1 MARRRLL
8 TGDER
13 RRLFDPPVQETAIIG
28 HYTLSAED
36 VELVGRRYGPANRL
50 GLAAQIALMRHPG
63 FGLQPEIGLPDV
75 ILQYLA
81 AQLFVDPS
89 SFSAYGQ
96 RAQTRT
102 DHADLVARYLG
113 IRPFRRGDL
122 ALALNLAAQA
132 AEYTDRGEPIVR
144 ALMVG
149 LKGERFILPSGDTLE
164 RAGLAGRARARKA
177 AAAAIVE
184 GLSSAE
190 LTRLDEL
197 VINNPDF
204 GMTPLAWLRNFE
216 EAPTAA
222 NINGLLER
230 LRYVRGIG
238 IHPVVGGAI
247 PEFRFAQ
254 FVREGGVAPAF
265 LLSDYS
271 VNRRRATLTA
281 AVIDL
286 EARLADAAIQMFD
299 RLIGGMFTR
308 ARRGRERRYQ
318 DSIQSVGQLMRL
330 FGATITALDEAV
342 QNGGD
347 PLELIDEAVGWHRLV
362 AAKAQVDAL
371 ADLAGEDALV
381 TATER
386 YATLRRFSPAFL
398 DAFTFK
404 ASGTGTALIKAIDV
418 IRDANTRKSRDLSD
432 GVPLP
437 FPNRQ
442 WKRLITESGR
452 IDRRRYEIAI
462 MATLRDRL
470 RAGDVWIEGT
480 RNYQRFDAYLLGRR
494 DAAKVADVLPFDSNA
509 ASYLAD
515 RARNLDWR
523 LRRFAKQLKTNKL
536 EGVSLE
542 RDRLKLQQM
551 PPVTPP
557 EAEALDRKLDTLL
570 PRVRITELLLEVA
583 ERTGFLNAF
592 RDLRS
597 GKEHDN
603 PSTVLAAILADGT
616 NLGLERMANAS
627 EGVSYA
633 QLAWTH
639 NWYLSPENYQAAL
652 AMIISAHHELPFA
665 RHWGAGTS
673 SSSDGQFFRSG
684 RSRSGAADVNAKYG
698 AEPGVKIYSHLSDH
712 FASFGSRI
720 MSATAGE
727 APYVLDGLVLG
738 AGNLPLHEHYT
749 DTGGATDHVFALCH
763 LLGFRFAPRL
773 RDIGDR
779 KLGSIAA
786 PSTYKGIE
794 NLMGRTIK
802 TAAIE
807 ADWDDIVRIV
817 ASIKDGTVAPSVI
830 LRKLAA
836 YKRQN
841 RLDFALA
848 ELGRIERTLFTL
860 DWLEQPE
867 LRRACQ
873 AGLNKGEA
881 RHTLAAAIYTNRQG
895 RFTDRSLENQ
905 EFRASGLNLLIAAIS
920 YWNTVYLDRAAQH
933 LNAVGTT
940 FDAALLAHLSPMG
953 WAHISLT
960 GDYLWEQARRLPAGE
975 FHPLNEPMARLRG
988 DNHGMAEPASSHFH
1002 NDSTSNPWR
1011 AASPTFTTC
1020 ASGAGWRR

>member
-418 IRDANTRKSRDLSD
+418 IRDANTRKSRDLPD

-749 DTGGATDHVFALCH
+749 DTGGATNHVFALCH

-975 FHPLNEPMARLRG
+975 FHPLNEPMARLKRV
-988 DNHGMAEPASSHFH
+988 A
-1002 NDSTSNPWR
+1002 
-1011 AASPTFTTC
+1011 
-1020 ASGAGWRR
+1020 

>member
-96 RAQTRT
+96 RAQTRP

-164 RAGLAGRARARKA
+164 RAGLAGRERARKA

-418 IRDANTRKSRDLSD
+418 IRDANTRKSRDLPD

-975 FHPLNEPMARLRG
+975 FHPLNEPMARLKRV
-988 DNHGMAEPASSHFH
+988 A
-1002 NDSTSNPWR
+1002 
-1011 AASPTFTTC
+1011 
-1020 ASGAGWRR
+1020 

>member
-418 IRDANTRKSRDLSD
+418 IRDANTRKSRDLPD

-920 YWNTVYLDRAAQH
+920 YWNTVYLDRTAQH

-975 FHPLNEPMARLRG
+975 FHPLNEPMARLKRV
-988 DNHGMAEPASSHFH
+988 A
-1002 NDSTSNPWR
+1002 
-1011 AASPTFTTC
+1011 
-1020 ASGAGWRR
+1020 

>member
-8 TGDER
+8 TRDER
-13 RRLFDPPVQETAIIG
+13 RRLFDLPSDETAIIG

-36 VELVGRRYGPANRL
+36 IEFVGRRYGPANRL

-63 FGLQPEIGLPDV
+63 FGLQTEVGLPDI

-89 SFSAYGQ
+89 AFSGYGQ

-102 DHADLVARYLG
+102 DHADLVARYLSK
-113 IRPFRRGDL
+113 RPFRRGDL
-122 ALALNLAAQA
+122 ALAVDLAAKA
-132 AEYTDRGEPIVR
+132 AEHTDRGEPIVR
-144 ALMVG
+144 ALMTG
-149 LKGERFILPSGDTLE
+149 LKGARFILPSPDTLE
-164 RAGLAGRARARKA
+164 RTGLAGRARARKA
-177 AAAAIVE
+177 AAAAITE
-184 GLSSAE
+184 SLSAAD

-197 VINNPDF
+197 VINNADF

-216 EAPTAA
+216 EAPSAA

-230 LRYVRGIG
+230 LRYVRSIG
-238 IHPVVGGAI
+238 IDPAVGDTI

-271 VNRRRATLTA
+271 VNRRRAMLTA
-281 AVIDL
+281 AVIEL
-286 EARLADAAIQMFD
+286 EARLADATVQMFD
-299 RLIGGMFTR
+299 RLIGSMFTR

-398 DAFTFK
+398 DAFAFK
-404 ASGTGTALIKAIDV
+404 TSGSGSALLKAIDV
-418 IRDANTRKSRDLSD
+418 IRDANTRKSRDLPD

-639 NWYLSPENYQAAL
+639 NWYLSPDNYQAAL

-698 AEPGVKIYSHLSDH
+698 TEPGVKIYSHLSDH

-763 LLGFRFAPRL
+763 LLGFRFVPRL

-905 EFRASGLNLLIAAIS
+905 EIRASGLNLLIAAIS
-920 YWNTVYLDRAAQH
+920 YWNTVYLDRATKH
-933 LNAVGTT
+933 LDALGTT
-940 FDAALLAHLSPMG
+940 FDAGMLAHLSPMG

-975 FHPLNEPMARLRG
+975 FHPLNEPMARLKLV
-988 DNHGMAEPASSHFH
+988 A
-1002 NDSTSNPWR
+1002 
-1011 AASPTFTTC
+1011 
-1020 ASGAGWRR
+1020 

>member
-286 EARLADAAIQMFD
+286 EARVADAAIQMFD

-418 IRDANTRKSRDLSD
+418 IRDANTRKSRDLPD

-652 AMIISAHHELPFA
+652 AMIMSAHHELPFA

-975 FHPLNEPMARLRG
+975 FHPLNEPMARLKRV
-988 DNHGMAEPASSHFH
+988 A
-1002 NDSTSNPWR
+1002 
-1011 AASPTFTTC
+1011 
-1020 ASGAGWRR
+1020 

>member
-8 TGDER
+8 TGEER
-13 RRLFDPPVQETAIIG
+13 RRLFDAPHDETMIVG
-28 HYTLSAED
+28 HYTLASED
-36 VELVGRRYGPANRL
+36 LDLIGRRYRPANRL
-50 GLAAQIALMRHPG
+50 GLATQIALMRYPG
-63 FGLQPEIGLPDV
+63 FGLQPDIDVPDA
-75 ILQYLA
+75 IIHYLA
-81 AQLFVDPS
+81 AQIVVDADA
-89 SFSAYGQ
+89 FAAYGQ
-96 RAQTRT
+96 RAQTRN
-102 DHADLVARYLG
+102 DHADIAARHLG
-113 IRPFRRGDL
+113 LRAFRRGDIPL
-122 ALALNLAAQA
+122 ALDLAAKA
-132 AEYTDRGEPIVR
+132 AERTDRGEPIIR
-144 ALMVG
+144 ALMDG
-149 LKGERFILPSGDTLE
+149 LKQERFILPSADTLE

-177 AAAAIVE
+177 AAAIIVE
-184 GLSSAE
+184 SLGHAE
-190 LTRLDEL
+190 LTRIDDLI
-197 VINNPDF
+197 VNNSDF

-216 EAPTAA
+216 EAPTTA

-238 IHPVVGGAI
+238 IDPTIATKI
-247 PEFRFAQ
+247 PDFRFAQ
-254 FVREGGVAPAF
+254 FMREGGAAPAF

-271 VNRRRATLTA
+271 LNRRRATLVA

-286 EARLADAAIQMFD
+286 DAKLADNAIQMFD
-299 RLIGGMFTR
+299 RLVGSLFTR

-318 DSIQSVGQLMRL
+318 DSIRSVGELMRM
-330 FGATITALDEAV
+330 FGATIAALGEAV
-342 QNGGD
+342 EHGGD
-347 PLELIDEAVGWHRLV
+347 PLELIDAAVGWHRLV
-362 AAKAQVDAL
+362 VAKSQVDAL

-381 TATER
+381 AATGR

-404 ASGTGTALIKAIDV
+404 ASGSGSQLVKAIDI
-418 IRDANTRKSRDLSD
+418 IRDSNARKSRNLPE

-437 FPNRQ
+437 FANRQ
-442 WKRLITESGR
+442 WKRLITEGGQV
-452 IDRRRYEIAI
+452 DRRRYETAI

-470 RAGDVWIEGT
+470 RAGDIWVEGT
-480 RNYQRFDAYLLGRR
+480 RNYRRFDTYLLSRR
-494 DAAKVADVLPFDSNA
+494 EAGKVADTLPFQTDGA
-509 ASYLAD
+509 AYMEE
-515 RARNLDWR
+515 RARTLDWR
-523 LRRFAKQLKTNKL
+523 LRRFAKQLKANRL
-536 EGVSLE
+536 AGVSLE
-542 RDRLKLQQM
+542 RDRLKLQPM
-551 PPVTPP
+551 PAITPP
-557 EAEALDRKLDTLL
+557 EAEALDRRLDALL
-570 PRVRITELLLEVA
+570 PRVRITELLVEVA
-583 ERTGFLNAF
+583 ERTGFLSAF

-603 PSTVLAAILADGT
+603 PHAILAAILADGS

-627 EGVSYA
+627 DGVSYA

-652 AMIISAHHELPFA
+652 GMIVAAHHDLPFT

-684 RSRSGAADVNAKYG
+684 RSRSAAADINAKYG
-698 AEPGVKIYSHLSDH
+698 GEPGLKIYSHLSDH

-727 APYVLDGLVLG
+727 APYVLDGLMLG
-738 AGNLPLHEHYT
+738 AGALPLHEHYT

-763 LLGFRFAPRL
+763 LLGFRFVPRL
-773 RDIGDR
+773 RDIADR

-794 NLMGRTIK
+794 GLMGRTIK

-817 ASIKDGTVAPSVI
+817 ASIKEEAVAPSAI

-860 DWLEQPE
+860 DWLEQPD

-895 RFTDRSLENQ
+895 RFTDRSIENQ
-905 EFRASGLNLLIAAIS
+905 EYRASGLNLLIAAIS
-920 YWNTVYLDRAAQH
+920 YWNTLYMDRAARH
-933 LNAVGTT
+933 LRASGGT
-940 FDAALLAHLSPMG
+940 FEDALLAHLSPMG
-953 WAHISLT
+953 WAHIGLT
-960 GDYLWEQARRLPAGE
+960 GDYLWQRANRLSPGE
-975 FHPLNEPMARLRG
+975 FRALNDPMARLKLV
-988 DNHGMAEPASSHFH
+988 A
-1002 NDSTSNPWR
+1002 
-1011 AASPTFTTC
+1011 
-1020 ASGAGWRR
+1020 

>member
-286 EARLADAAIQMFD
+286 EARLADAAIHMFD

-330 FGATITALDEAV
+330 FGATITALDEAA

-418 IRDANTRKSRDLSD
+418 IRDANTRKSRDLPD

-953 WAHISLT
+953 WAHMSLT

-975 FHPLNEPMARLRG
+975 FHPLNEPMARLKRV
-988 DNHGMAEPASSHFH
+988 A
-1002 NDSTSNPWR
+1002 
-1011 AASPTFTTC
+1011 
-1020 ASGAGWRR
+1020 

>member
-318 DSIQSVGQLMRL
+318 DSIQSGGQLMRL

-418 IRDANTRKSRDLSD
+418 IRDANTRKSRDLPD

-975 FHPLNEPMARLRG
+975 FHPLNEPMARLKRV
-988 DNHGMAEPASSHFH
+988 A
-1002 NDSTSNPWR
+1002 
-1011 AASPTFTTC
+1011 
-1020 ASGAGWRR
+1020 

>member
-418 IRDANTRKSRDLSD
+418 IRDANTRKSRDLPD

-442 WKRLITESGR
+442 WKRLITENGR

-480 RNYQRFDAYLLGRR
+480 RNYQCFDAYLLGRR
-494 DAAKVADVLPFDSNA
+494 DAAKVADALPFDSNA

-515 RARNLDWR
+515 RSRNLDWR
-523 LRRFAKQLKTNKL
+523 LRRFAKQLKANKL

-542 RDRLKLQQM
+542 RDRLKLQKM

-639 NWYLSPENYQAAL
+639 NWYLSPDNYQAAL

-698 AEPGVKIYSHLSDH
+698 TEPGVKIYSHLSDH

-975 FHPLNEPMARLRG
+975 FHPLNEPMARLKRV
-988 DNHGMAEPASSHFH
+988 A
-1002 NDSTSNPWR
+1002 
-1011 AASPTFTTC
+1011 
-1020 ASGAGWRR
+1020 

>member
-418 IRDANTRKSRDLSD
+418 IRDANTRKSRDLPD

-975 FHPLNEPMARLRG
+975 FHPLNEPMARLKRV
-988 DNHGMAEPASSHFH
+988 A
-1002 NDSTSNPWR
+1002 
-1011 AASPTFTTC
+1011 
-1020 ASGAGWRR
+1020 

>member
-418 IRDANTRKSRDLSD
+418 IRDANTRKSRDLPD

-583 ERTGFLNAF
+583 ARPGFLNAF

-975 FHPLNEPMARLRG
+975 FHPLNEPMARLKRV
-988 DNHGMAEPASSHFH
+988 A
-1002 NDSTSNPWR
+1002 
-1011 AASPTFTTC
+1011 
-1020 ASGAGWRR
+1020 

>member
-184 GLSSAE
+184 GLSSAK

-418 IRDANTRKSRDLSD
+418 IRDANTRKSRDLPD

-542 RDRLKLQQM
+542 RDRLKLQKM

-975 FHPLNEPMARLRG
+975 FHPLNEPMARLKRV
-988 DNHGMAEPASSHFH
+988 A
-1002 NDSTSNPWR
+1002 
-1011 AASPTFTTC
+1011 
-1020 ASGAGWRR
+1020 

>member
-184 GLSSAE
+184 GLSSAK

-418 IRDANTRKSRDLSD
+418 IRDANTRKSRDFPD

-975 FHPLNEPMARLRG
+975 FHPLNEPMARLKRV
-988 DNHGMAEPASSHFH
+988 A
-1002 NDSTSNPWR
+1002 
-1011 AASPTFTTC
+1011 
-1020 ASGAGWRR
+1020 

>member
-204 GMTPLAWLRNFE
+204 GMTPLAWLRNFK

-230 LRYVRGIG
+230 LRYVRGISVD
-238 IHPVVGGAI
+238 PAVGGAI
-247 PEFRFAQ
+247 PEFRFTQ
-254 FVREGGVAPAF
+254 FLREGGVAPAF

-362 AAKAQVDAL
+362 AARAQVDAL

-418 IRDANTRKSRDLSD
+418 IRDANTRKSRDLPD

-442 WKRLITESGR
+442 WKRLITENGR

-786 PSTYKGIE
+786 PSTYKGIK

-975 FHPLNEPMARLRG
+975 FHPLNEPMARLKRV
-988 DNHGMAEPASSHFH
+988 A
-1002 NDSTSNPWR
+1002 
-1011 AASPTFTTC
+1011 
-1020 ASGAGWRR
+1020 

>member
-89 SFSAYGQ
+89 SFSAYAQ

-418 IRDANTRKSRDLSD
+418 IRDANTRKSRDLPD

-975 FHPLNEPMARLRG
+975 FHPLNEPMARLKRV
-988 DNHGMAEPASSHFH
+988 A
-1002 NDSTSNPWR
+1002 
-1011 AASPTFTTC
+1011 
-1020 ASGAGWRR
+1020 

>member
-418 IRDANTRKSRDLSD
+418 IRDANTRKSRDLPD

-940 FDAALLAHLSPMG
+940 FDAALVAHLSPMG

-975 FHPLNEPMARLRG
+975 FHPLNEPMARLKRV
-988 DNHGMAEPASSHFH
+988 A
-1002 NDSTSNPWR
+1002 
-1011 AASPTFTTC
+1011 
-1020 ASGAGWRR
+1020 

>member
-371 ADLAGEDALV
+371 ADLAGEDPLV

-418 IRDANTRKSRDLSD
+418 IRDANTRKSRDLPD

-975 FHPLNEPMARLRG
+975 FHPLNEPMARLKRV
-988 DNHGMAEPASSHFH
+988 A
-1002 NDSTSNPWR
+1002 
-1011 AASPTFTTC
+1011 
-1020 ASGAGWRR
+1020 

>member
-381 TATER
+381 PATER

-418 IRDANTRKSRDLSD
+418 IRDANTRKSRDLPD

-975 FHPLNEPMARLRG
+975 FHPLNEPMARLKRV
-988 DNHGMAEPASSHFH
+988 A
-1002 NDSTSNPWR
+1002 
-1011 AASPTFTTC
+1011 
-1020 ASGAGWRR
+1020 

>member
-398 DAFTFK
+398 AAFTFK

-418 IRDANTRKSRDLSD
+418 IRDANTRKSRDLPD

-975 FHPLNEPMARLRG
+975 FHPLNEPMARLKRV
-988 DNHGMAEPASSHFH
+988 A
-1002 NDSTSNPWR
+1002 
-1011 AASPTFTTC
+1011 
-1020 ASGAGWRR
+1020 

>member
-418 IRDANTRKSRDLSD
+418 IRDANTRKSRDLPD

-480 RNYQRFDAYLLGRR
+480 RNYQRFEAYVLGRR

-975 FHPLNEPMARLRG
+975 FHPLNEPMARLKRV
-988 DNHGMAEPASSHFH
+988 A
-1002 NDSTSNPWR
+1002 
-1011 AASPTFTTC
+1011 
-1020 ASGAGWRR
+1020 

>member
-122 ALALNLAAQA
+122 ALALNLPAQA

-418 IRDANTRKSRDLSD
+418 IRDANTRKSRDLPD

-975 FHPLNEPMARLRG
+975 FHPLNEPMARLKRV
-988 DNHGMAEPASSHFH
+988 A
-1002 NDSTSNPWR
+1002 
-1011 AASPTFTTC
+1011 
-1020 ASGAGWRR
+1020 

>member
-122 ALALNLAAQA
+122 ALALNLPAQA

-197 VINNPDF
+197 VINNPEF
-204 GMTPLAWLRNFE
+204 GMTPRAWLRNFE

-418 IRDANTRKSRDLSD
+418 IRDANTRKSRDLPD

-975 FHPLNEPMARLRG
+975 FHPLNEPMARLKRV
-988 DNHGMAEPASSHFH
+988 A
-1002 NDSTSNPWR
+1002 
-1011 AASPTFTTC
+1011 
-1020 ASGAGWRR
+1020 

>member
-418 IRDANTRKSRDLSD
+418 IRDANTRKSRDLPD

-442 WKRLITESGR
+442 WKRLITENGR

-494 DAAKVADVLPFDSNA
+494 DAAKVADALPFDSNA

-975 FHPLNEPMARLRG
+975 FHPLNEPMARLKRV
-988 DNHGMAEPASSHFH
+988 A
-1002 NDSTSNPWR
+1002 
-1011 AASPTFTTC
+1011 
-1020 ASGAGWRR
+1020 

>member
-418 IRDANTRKSRDLSD
+418 IRDANTRKSRDLPD

-570 PRVRITELLLEVA
+570 PRVRINELLLEVA

-975 FHPLNEPMARLRG
+975 FHPLNEPMARLKRV
-988 DNHGMAEPASSHFH
+988 A
-1002 NDSTSNPWR
+1002 
-1011 AASPTFTTC
+1011 
-1020 ASGAGWRR
+1020 

>member
-418 IRDANTRKSRDLSD
+418 IRDANTRKSRDLPD

-786 PSTYKGIE
+786 PSTYKGIK

-817 ASIKDGTVAPSVI
+817 ASIKDGSVAPSVI

-975 FHPLNEPMARLRG
+975 FHPLNEPMARLKRV
-988 DNHGMAEPASSHFH
+988 A
-1002 NDSTSNPWR
+1002 
-1011 AASPTFTTC
+1011 
-1020 ASGAGWRR
+1020 

>member
-102 DHADLVARYLG
+102 AHADLVARYLG

-418 IRDANTRKSRDLSD
+418 IRDANTRKSRDLPD

-603 PSTVLAAILADGT
+603 PSMVLAAILADGT

-881 RHTLAAAIYTNRQG
+881 RHTLAAAI
-895 RFTDRSLENQ
+895 
-905 EFRASGLNLLIAAIS
+905 
-920 YWNTVYLDRAAQH
+920 
-933 LNAVGTT
+933 
-940 FDAALLAHLSPMG
+940 
-953 WAHISLT
+953 
-960 GDYLWEQARRLPAGE
+960 
-975 FHPLNEPMARLRG
+975 
-988 DNHGMAEPASSHFH
+988 
-1002 NDSTSNPWR
+1002 
-1011 AASPTFTTC
+1011 
-1020 ASGAGWRR
+1020 

>member
-418 IRDANTRKSRDLSD
+418 IRDANTRKSRDLPD

-570 PRVRITELLLEVA
+570 PRVRIIELLLEVA

-975 FHPLNEPMARLRG
+975 FHPLNEPMARLKRV
-988 DNHGMAEPASSHFH
+988 A
-1002 NDSTSNPWR
+1002 
-1011 AASPTFTTC
+1011 
-1020 ASGAGWRR
+1020 

>member
-204 GMTPLAWLRNFE
+204 GMTPLAWLRNFK

-418 IRDANTRKSRDLSD
+418 IRDANTRKSRDLPD

-975 FHPLNEPMARLRG
+975 FHPLNEPMARLKRV
-988 DNHGMAEPASSHFH
+988 A
-1002 NDSTSNPWR
+1002 
-1011 AASPTFTTC
+1011 
-1020 ASGAGWRR
+1020 

>member
-418 IRDANTRKSRDLSD
+418 IRDANTRKSRDLPD

-684 RSRSGAADVNAKYG
+684 RSRSGAADINAKYG

-975 FHPLNEPMARLRG
+975 FHPLNEPMARLKRV
-988 DNHGMAEPASSHFH
+988 A
-1002 NDSTSNPWR
+1002 
-1011 AASPTFTTC
+1011 
-1020 ASGAGWRR
+1020 

>member
-386 YATLRRFSPAFL
+386 YATLRRLSPAFL
-398 DAFTFK
+398 DTFTFK

-418 IRDANTRKSRDLSD
+418 IRDANTRKSRDLPD

-786 PSTYKGIE
+786 PSTYKGIK

-975 FHPLNEPMARLRG
+975 FHPLNEPMARLKRV
-988 DNHGMAEPASSHFH
+988 A
-1002 NDSTSNPWR
+1002 
-1011 AASPTFTTC
+1011 
-1020 ASGAGWRR
+1020 

>member
-238 IHPVVGGAI
+238 IYPVVGGAI

-418 IRDANTRKSRDLSD
+418 IRDANTRKSRDLPD

-975 FHPLNEPMARLRG
+975 FHPLNEPMARLKRV
-988 DNHGMAEPASSHFH
+988 A
-1002 NDSTSNPWR
+1002 
-1011 AASPTFTTC
+1011 
-1020 ASGAGWRR
+1020 